1 MKASLPRR
9 MTLHAIEAAFLTLGY
24 QVKRETFDLVA
35 FKTLQRG
42 RRFHTRLETHGLE
55 TIPKGSEIDLHVD
68 FLRENA
74 HASFHGSEAE
84 SEAIAFEMSQ
94 LLGALD
100 RQDPTRSRPRVR
112 CPECGKEF
120 GQGVY
125 QAHRAVVHG
134 HQANSRL

>member
-24 QVKRETFDLVA
+24 QVKREPFDLVA
-35 FKTLQRG
+35 FKTLQKG

-55 TIPKGSEIDLHVD
+55 IVPRGAELDLHVD

-74 HASFHGSEAE
+74 HRSFHGSQAE
-84 SEAIAFEMSQ
+84 SEAIAFEMAQ
-94 LLGALD
+94 VLGALG
-100 RQDPTRSRPRVR
+100 RQDPNRARPRVR

-134 HQANSRL
+134 HQGNVRL

>member
-1 MKASLPRR
+1 MKASLPRK

-24 QVKRETFDLVA
+24 RVKRETFDLVA
-35 FKTLQRG
+35 FKPLQRG
-42 RRFHTRLETHGLE
+42 RRFHTRLETHGLD
-55 TIPKGSEIDLHVD
+55 TVPKGAEIDLHVD

-84 SEAIAFEMSQ
+84 SEAIAFEMGE

-100 RQDPTRSRPRVR
+100 RQDPNRSRPRVR

-120 GQGVY
+120 GQDVY
-125 QAHRAVVHG
+125 RAHRTVVHG
-134 HQANSRL
+134 R

>member
-24 QVKRETFDLVA
+24 QVKREPFDLVA
-35 FKTLQRG
+35 FKTLPRG

-55 TIPKGSEIDLHVD
+55 TVPRGAELDLHID

-74 HASFHGSEAE
+74 HRSFHGSQAE
-84 SEAIAFEMSQ
+84 SEAIAFEMAQ
-94 LLGALD
+94 VLGALS
-100 RQDPTRSRPRVR
+100 RQDPNRARPRVR

-120 GQGVY
+120 GQDVY

-134 HQANSRL
+134 RQGNSRL

>member
-9 MTLHAIEAAFLTLGY
+9 MTLHANEAAFLTQGY
-24 QVKRETFDLVA
+24 QVKREPFDLVA

-55 TIPKGSEIDLHVD
+55 TVPRGAELDLHVD

-74 HASFHGSEAE
+74 HRSFHGSQGE
-84 SEAIAFEMSQ
+84 SEAIAFEMAQ
-94 LLGALD
+94 VLGALS
-100 RQDPTRSRPRVR
+100 RQDPTRARPRVR

-120 GQGVY
+120 GQDVY

-134 HQANSRL
+134 RQGNSRL

>member
-1 MKASLPRR
+1 MKASLSRR

-24 QVKRETFDLVA
+24 RVKRETFDLVA
-35 FKTLQRG
+35 FKSLQRG

-55 TIPKGSEIDLHVD
+55 TVPKGAEIDLHVD

-84 SEAIAFEMSQ
+84 SEAIAFEMAQ

-100 RQDPTRSRPRVR
+100 RQDPNRSRPRVR

-120 GQGVY
+120 GQDVF
-125 QAHRAVVHG
+125 QSHRAVVHG
-134 HQANSRL
+134 R